1 MKILIT
7 TQYFYPE
14 NFIINDLAKMLRDLG
29 HDITVATGKPNY
41 PSGKIYKGFKATGI
55 NKDYFDKDIKIIR
68 VPIWPRKKNKLSIII
83 NYISFIVSGSILFP
97 ILLYKDKFD
106 FILHYGPG
114 PILSAIPSLVLKY
127 SNKSHLVTWV
137 QDLWPEGIAVHK
149 TVIINNYLFISIFK
163 ILNKIIFKFSDTILV
178 QSKALVAPI
187 EKYVKNN
194 KVKYYPNSIIENKSD
209 NISHE
214 GIPFRI
220 LDIFKKNKCIVFAGN
235 LGRAQSIETIVK
247 VARILKNIS
256 EVKIVI
262 IGSGPLLGWAKIQ
275 KNEKKLDNLILTGSF
290 DVKFMRSFYELA
302 FALLITLKSSETL
315 DYTIPSKLQSYLAS
329 GKPIIGAL
337 NGESAR
343 IINDSKS
350 GMVCNAED
358 AIKLADNIIKLS
370 NLDKESIAI
379 YSKNARDYFNT
390 EFNMKN
396 KASELIE
403 MIKNEHHQKS
413 RVL

>member
-1 MKILIT
+1 
-7 TQYFYPE
+7 
-14 NFIINDLAKMLRDLG
+14 
-29 HDITVATGKPNY
+29 
-41 PSGKIYKGFKATGI
+41 
-55 NKDYFDKDIKIIR
+55 
-68 VPIWPRKKNKLSIII
+68 
-83 NYISFIVSGSILFP
+83 
-97 ILLYKDKFD
+97 
-106 FILHYGPG
+106 
-114 PILSAIPSLVLKY
+114 
-127 SNKSHLVTWV
+127 
-137 QDLWPEGIAVHK
+137 
-149 TVIINNYLFISIFK
+149 
-163 ILNKIIFKFSDTILV
+163 
-178 QSKALVAPI
+178 
-187 EKYVKNN
+187 
-194 KVKYYPNSIIENKSD
+194 
-209 NISHE
+209 
-214 GIPFRI
+214 
-220 LDIFKKNKCIVFAGN
+220 
-235 LGRAQSIETIVK
+235 
-247 VARILKNIS
+247 
-256 EVKIVI
+256 
-262 IGSGPLLGWAKIQ
+262 
-275 KNEKKLDNLILTGSF
+275 
-290 DVKFMRSFYELA
+290 MRSFYELA